1 MKATHLVL
9 VLVVGTILLS
19 SSTATAQ
26 VSSGKVLGVVTD
38 NSGGVLPGAS
48 IVLRNLGT
56 GVTRETVSNDR
67 GQYEVPGVQPGR
79 YQIDAEVSGFRRVS
93 HGPIVIQV
101 NQETRLDIVLQ
112 LGEVAET
119 ITVQG
124 TGTVVQTTTATIG
137 KVVEEKQIVALPLT
151 DRNFASLGLLTPGVT
166 TRGQS
171 TTDAQ
176 YVVHGQRQDA
186 NNFQLDGV
194 ANVTLGGNSV
204 QARPNVD
211 AVQEFKI
218 QTSNFSAEFGRNA
231 GSVVQVVTKSGT
243 NELRGSTW
251 EFVRNDKFQ
260 SPNFF
265 TQGNPPPLRQNQFGG
280 TVGGPVTVP
289 GMYSGRNRSF
299 FFGSYE
305 GYRLTRGVTRQT
317 VVATAQERAGN
328 LSFLSKAIVDPLTG
342 QPFLGNIIPAE
353 RISPAARKLLELMPL
368 PNITGAG
375 ARQNNFVSS
384 PTRNDNYDQ
393 YMARFDHSIS
403 TKWNLFYR
411 HFLQDSD
418 NFNPFQGAGP
428 ANYLGFPVQGNTR
441 IQHGTFGVSTV
452 LGSAMLNEF
461 RAGFASNKNISL
473 NLPLVNPL
481 DYGVN
486 YVRPQDTAGGLGLPD
501 FTITGMSGIG
511 NQIQGP
517 TKNPSREWQLSDV
530 FSMAIGRHYL
540 KAGGEMRQGNDDFD
554 LGFFFT
560 GRFVFNG
567 TYTGDSFADFLLG
580 RAVEFNYAKGRT
592 RLIMENANYGAFLQ
606 DDFKV
611 RDNLTLNLGI
621 RYDYY
626 SPITDRLG
634 QTSTFIVSQ
643 PYTPNVPQSGVAEV
657 IDSGTHGL
665 PTHATY
671 FPDRN
676 NFQPRAGFA
685 WDVTGK
691 GKLSLRGGGGIFHNQ
706 LRNNLALQH
715 ILSYPY
721 QEQPVIRDTT
731 LENPIKPQAGSPI
744 IGQLYATDPNIVTPY
759 AIAYSLGVQWQFM
772 PNTLLEVAYVG
783 NRGRDLLQFEEMNQP
798 IFVAGQTT
806 AANKDL
812 FRPYTGFSSVLRST
826 NWGKSTYN
834 GIETSV
840 QRRFSSGLGFQVAYT
855 RSHSMDYSSGFHSG
869 ATSTLYL
876 LKPQDT
882 NNLAPEWA
890 DADFDA
896 RHRLVA
902 SEIWELPF
910 GQNRRWLRD
919 GVLSQVAGG
928 WSLSGI
934 YTFQSGFPYNV
945 FDGNDPCLRA
955 GGYTATCRPNLMGD
969 PNLPSSDRGATRWF
983 NTAAFQKTAPGEFGT
998 TPRNAIRGPSLRNV
1012 DLSISKRVSIDA
1024 VRRGMNVELRFD
1036 AFNAFNT
1043 VNFGVPTLNFAS
1055 SAFGRIGSTAT
1066 DAREFQFGVKVNF

>member
-1 MKATHLVL
+1 MKATHLGL

-48 IVLRNLGT
+48 IVVRNLGT
-56 GVTRETVSNDR
+56 GVTRDTVSNDR
-67 GQYEVPGVQPGR
+67 GQYEVLGVQPGR

-171 TTDAQ
+171 TTDAS

-194 ANVTLGGNSV
+194 ANVTLGGNTV

-481 DYGVN
+481 DY
-486 YVRPQDTAGGLGLPD
+486 
-501 FTITGMSGIG
+501 
-511 NQIQGP
+511 
-517 TKNPSREWQLSDV
+517 
-530 FSMAIGRHYL
+530 
-540 KAGGEMRQGNDDFD
+540 
-554 LGFFFT
+554 
-560 GRFVFNG
+560 
-567 TYTGDSFADFLLG
+567 
-580 RAVEFNYAKGRT
+580 EFNYAKGRT

-759 AIAYSLGVQWQFM
+759 AIAYSLGVQ
-772 PNTLLEVAYVG
+772 
-783 NRGRDLLQFEEMNQP
+783 
-798 IFVAGQTT
+798 
-806 AANKDL
+806 
-812 FRPYTGFSSVLRST
+812 
-826 NWGKSTYN
+826 
-834 GIETSV
+834 
-840 QRRFSSGLGFQVAYT
+840 
-855 RSHSMDYSSGFHSG
+855 
-869 ATSTLYL
+869 
-876 LKPQDT
+876 
-882 NNLAPEWA
+882 
-890 DADFDA
+890 
-896 RHRLVA
+896 
-902 SEIWELPF
+902 
-910 GQNRRWLRD
+910 
-919 GVLSQVAGG
+919 
-928 WSLSGI
+928 
-934 YTFQSGFPYNV
+934 
-945 FDGNDPCLRA
+945 C
-955 GGYTATCRPNLMGD
+955 
-969 PNLPSSDRGATRWF
+969 
-983 NTAAFQKTAPGEFGT
+983 
-998 TPRNAIRGPSLRNV
+998 
-1012 DLSISKRVSIDA
+1012 
-1024 VRRGMNVELRFD
+1024 
-1036 AFNAFNT
+1036 
-1043 VNFGVPTLNFAS
+1043 
-1055 SAFGRIGSTAT
+1055 
-1066 DAREFQFGVKVNF
+1066 

>member
-1 MKATHLVL
+1 MKSATVF
-9 VLVVGTILLS
+9 TILAVAAIVLP

-26 VSSGKVLGVVTD
+26 VSSGKVLGIVTD

-93 HGPIVIQV
+93 HGPIVVQV
-101 NQETRLDIVLQ
+101 GQEARLDIVLQ

-171 TTDAQ
+171 TTDAS

-194 ANVTLGGNSV
+194 ANVTLGGNTV

-265 TQGNPPPLRQNQFGG
+265 TQGKLPPLRQNQYGG
-280 TVGGPVTVP
+280 TVGGPVSVP
-289 GMYSGRNRSF
+289 GLYSGRNKSF
-299 FFGSYE
+299 FFGSFE

-342 QPFLGNIIPAE
+342 QPFAGNIIPSE
-353 RISPAARKLLELMPL
+353 RISPAAQKLLELMPL
-368 PNITGAG
+368 PNIAG
-375 ARQNNFVSS
+375 TAARQNNFVSS

-411 HFLQDSD
+411 HFLQNSD

-428 ANYLGFPVQGNTR
+428 ASYLGFSTQGNTR

-461 RAGFASNKNISL
+461 RLGFASNSNVSL
-473 NLPLVNPL
+473 NLPLLNPV
-481 DYGVN
+481 DFGVN

-511 NQIQGP
+511 GQIQGP

-530 FSMAIGRHYL
+530 YSVALGRHYL

-554 LGFFFT
+554 LGFFFA

-592 RLIMENANYGAFLQ
+592 RLIMQNANYGAFLQ

-626 SPITDRLG
+626 SPITDKLG
-634 QTSTFIVSQ
+634 QTSTFVVDQ
-643 PYTPNVPQSGVAEV
+643 PYTANVPQSGVAEV

-691 GKLSLRGGGGIFHNQ
+691 GKVSIRGGGGIFHNQ

-783 NRGRDLLQFEEMNQP
+783 NRGKDLLQFEEMNQP

-812 FRPYTGFSSVLRST
+812 FRPYRGFSSVLRST

-840 QRRFSSGLGFQVAYT
+840 QRRFSGGLGFQVAYT
-855 RSHSMDYSSGFHSG
+855 QSHAMDYSSGFHSG

-910 GQNRRWLRD
+910 GPTRRWLRD

-955 GGYTATCRPNLMGD
+955 GGYTATCRPNLVGD
-969 PNLPSSDRGATRWF
+969 PALPSSERSATRWF

-1012 DLSISKRVSIDA
+1012 DLSISKRLTIDA
-1024 VRRGMNVELRFD
+1024 VRKGMNVELRID
-1036 AFNAFNT
+1036 AFNAFNS
-1043 VNFGVPTLNFAS
+1043 VNFGVPQLNIAS

-1066 DAREFQFGVKVNF
+1066 DAREFQFGVKLNF

>member
-1 MKATHLVL
+1 MKSATVF
-9 VLVVGTILLS
+9 TILAVAAIVLP

-26 VSSGKVLGVVTD
+26 VSSGKVLGIVTD

-93 HGPIVIQV
+93 HGPIVVQV
-101 NQETRLDIVLQ
+101 GQEARLDIVLQ

-171 TTDAQ
+171 TTDAS

-194 ANVTLGGNSV
+194 ANVTLGGNTV

-265 TQGNPPPLRQNQFGG
+265 TQGKLPPLRQNQYGG
-280 TVGGPVTVP
+280 TVGGPVSVP
-289 GMYSGRNRSF
+289 GLYSGRNKSF
-299 FFGSYE
+299 FFGSFE

-342 QPFLGNIIPAE
+342 QPFAGNIIPSE
-353 RISPAARKLLELMPL
+353 RISPAAQKLLELMPL
-368 PNITGAG
+368 PNIAG
-375 ARQNNFVSS
+375 TAARQNNFVSS

-411 HFLQDSD
+411 HFLQNSD

-428 ANYLGFPVQGNTR
+428 ASYLGFSTQGNTR

-461 RAGFASNKNISL
+461 RLGFASNSNVSL
-473 NLPLVNPL
+473 NLPLLNPV
-481 DYGVN
+481 DFGVN

-511 NQIQGP
+511 GQIQGP

-530 FSMAIGRHYL
+530 YSVALGRHYL

-554 LGFFFT
+554 LGFFFA

-592 RLIMENANYGAFLQ
+592 RLIMQNANYGAFLQ

-626 SPITDRLG
+626 SPITDKLG
-634 QTSTFIVSQ
+634 QTSTFVVDQ
-643 PYTPNVPQSGVAEV
+643 PYTANVPQSGVAEV

-691 GKLSLRGGGGIFHNQ
+691 GKVSIRGGGGIFHNQ

-783 NRGRDLLQFEEMNQP
+783 NRGKDLLQFEEMNQP

-812 FRPYTGFSSVLRST
+812 FRPYKGFSSVLRST

-840 QRRFSSGLGFQVAYT
+840 QRRFSGGLGFQVAYT
-855 RSHSMDYSSGFHSG
+855 RSHAMDYSSGFHSG

-910 GQNRRWLRD
+910 GPTRRWLRD

-955 GGYTATCRPNLMGD
+955 GGYTATCRPNLVGD
-969 PNLPSSDRGATRWF
+969 PALPSSERSATRWF
-983 NTAAFQKTAPGEFGT
+983 NAAAFQKTAPGEFGT

-1012 DLSISKRVSIDA
+1012 DLSISKRLTIDA
-1024 VRRGMNVELRFD
+1024 VRKGMNVELRID
-1036 AFNAFNT
+1036 AFNAFNN
-1043 VNFGVPTLNFAS
+1043 VNFGVPQLNIAS

-1066 DAREFQFGVKVNF
+1066 DAREFQFGVKLNF

>member
-1 MKATHLVL
+1 MRSMQIGLV
-9 VLVVGTILLS
+9 VLVVVSLLS
-19 SSTATAQ
+19 PSPAAAQ
-26 VSSGKVLGVVTD
+26 VSSGRILGIVAD
-38 NSGGVLPGAS
+38 DSGAVLPGAV
-48 IVLRNLGT
+48 IVVRNLGT
-56 GVTRETVSNDR
+56 GVTRDVVSNER
-67 GQYEVPGVQPGR
+67 GQYDVPGLPPAR
-79 YQIDAEVSGFRRVS
+79 YQVDAELTGFRRVS
-93 HGPIVIQV
+93 HGPIVVQV
-101 NQETRLDIVLQ
+101 NQETRLDLVLA
-112 LGEVAET
+112 LGELAET

-124 TGTVVQTTTATIG
+124 TGTVVQTTTAAIG

-151 DRNFASLGLLTPGVT
+151 DRNFASLGLLVPGVT

-171 TTDAQ
+171 TTDAA
-176 YVVHGQRQDA
+176 YVVHGQRTDA

-194 ANVTLGGNSV
+194 ANVTLGGNTV

-243 NELRGSTW
+243 NELRGSAW
-251 EFVRNDKFQ
+251 EFVRNDRFQ

-265 TQGNPPPLRQNQFGG
+265 TQGEPPPLRQNQYGG
-280 TVGGPVTVP
+280 TAGGPLTIP
-289 GMYSGRNRSF
+289 GLYSGKNRTF
-299 FFGSYE
+299 VFGSYE
-305 GYRLTRGVTRQT
+305 GYGLTRGLTRQT
-317 VVATAQERAGN
+317 VVATAQERTGN
-328 LSFLSKAIVDPLTG
+328 LGFLSKPIVDPLTG
-342 QPFLGNIIPAE
+342 LPFAGNIIPAD
-353 RISPAARKLLELMPL
+353 RISPAARKLLDLMPL
-368 PNITGAG
+368 PNIAGAA

-384 PTRNDNYDQ
+384 PTREDNYDQ
-393 YMARFDHSIS
+393 FMARIDHSIS

-411 HFLQDSD
+411 HFFQDTDS
-418 NFNPFQGAGP
+418 FNPFQGAGP
-428 ANYLGFPVQGNTR
+428 ANYLGFPTQGTTR

-452 LGSAMLNEF
+452 LGSAQLNEF
-461 RAGFASNKNISL
+461 RVGFASNSNVSL
-473 NLPLVNPL
+473 NLPLLNPV
-481 DYGVN
+481 DFGVN

-511 NQIQGP
+511 GQIQGP
-517 TKNPSREWQLSDV
+517 TKNPSREWQMSDV
-530 FSMAIGRHYL
+530 YSLALGRHYL

-554 LGFFFT
+554 LGFFFA

-592 RLIMENANYGAFLQ
+592 RLIMQNANYGAFVQ

-626 SPITDRLG
+626 SPIVDELG
-634 QTSTFIVSQ
+634 QTSTFIVDQ
-643 PYTPNVPQSGVAEV
+643 PYTANLPQSGVAEV

-676 NFQPRAGFA
+676 NFQPRVGFA
-685 WDVTGK
+685 WDVNGRGK
-691 GKLSLRGGGGIFHNQ
+691 VSVRGGGGIFHNQ

-731 LENPIKPQAGSPI
+731 LENPIKPQTGSPI
-744 IGQLYATDPNIVTPY
+744 IGQLYATDPDIVTPY
-759 AIAYSLGVQWQFM
+759 AVAYSLGVQWQFM

-812 FRPYTGFSSVLRST
+812 YRPYRGFSSVLRST

-840 QRRFSSGLGFQVAYT
+840 QRRFSGGLGFQVAYT
-855 RSHSMDYSSGFHSG
+855 RSHAMDYSSGFHSG

-896 RHRLVA
+896 RHRLVV

-910 GQNRRWLRD
+910 GANRRWLRE
-919 GVLSQVAGG
+919 GVWSHVAGG
-928 WSLSGI
+928 WSASGI

-955 GGYTATCRPNLMGD
+955 GGYTATCRPNLVGD
-969 PNLPSSDRGATRWF
+969 PDLAGSERSATRWF
-983 NTAAFQKTAPGEFGT
+983 NTAAFQKTAAGDFGT

-1012 DLSISKRVSIDA
+1012 DLSFSRRVGLGA
-1024 VRRGMNVELRFD
+1024 ARRGMNLELRVD
-1036 AFNAFNT
+1036 VFNAFNA
-1043 VNFGVPTLNFAS
+1043 VNFGVPQLNIAS
-1055 SAFGRIGSTAT
+1055 SAFGRISATAT
-1066 DAREFQFGVKVNF
+1066 DAREFQFGVKFNF